1 VSSGAGS
8 DNLLKWCLDQEV
20 PPETVQCV
28 KELTELQMHRQQTYL
43 DVIVKEYAPPR
54 NAVEYAEDGSLFGA
68 RSDTLFDMLIS
79 GYGAQTNADFESA
92 FMYGFRAW
100 ITPVSLLQR
109 LIEAFCTTP
118 TGSPP
123 FCFVRVLSKC
133 VRF

>member
-1 VSSGAGS
+1 M
-8 DNLLKWCLDQEV
+8 Q
-20 PPETVQCV
+20 
-28 KELTELQMHRQQTYL
+28 RQQTYL
-43 DVIVKEYAPPR
+43 DVIVKEYTPPR

-79 GYGAQTNADFESA
+79 GFGAQTNADFESA

-118 TGSPP
+118 LGRD
-123 FCFVRVLSKC
+123 FCFALRFVLNNDFFAFSYRVPECCAHFHSPGALESASIAEHLD
-133 VRF
+133 